1 MLSFKPTVFG
11 TSGLTSVEN
20 QVRTLIVAAEA
31 NIEQLTTQIR
41 ELSVMRDRER
51 SILATLR
58 LMVVPIGKLP
68 TELLVE
74 IFKSVVTDPPNAMN
88 PTSSRWGY
96 RPDPQAAL
104 RKTLCLSQVSPYWR
118 QIVHHSRQLWAQGV
132 IDIRLGREM
141 TDRYLDGLETLLCRS
156 NPLPISVSV
165 VRDAKTQNRNPSK
178 ATTTIPRI
186 LIPTAHRW
194 QSLSFRL
201 KSFVA
206 FKDLPPATFEALET
220 LSIEDFS
227 KQTEPIVVFQRSPR
241 LRSFTL
247 NTYHAPLAK
256 IGLFHLPWSQLT
268 HLDVDDVSLGG
279 CRSALLQ
286 CHNVVSA
293 NFTTSFEWDLASS
306 PTEAPA
312 TTLPFLTQLT
322 LDFWGESNPN
332 EIHGTEA
339 FILPLV
345 LPSLLTLTMQFDCSE
360 GSERWPTTVFSAFQ
374 RRSPKI
380 EEIAIH
386 FCDINSEE
394 MITLLRHGPALKTL
408 ELEDCWECIGDGFFE
423 ALQYKAADS
432 TPLAPKLQNIAFS
445 GVGMDF
451 EPGVLEA
458 AIRSRWWKDVR
469 LPPGGTPP
477 RVSRLNS
484 VVVSCS
490 MDGTDD
496 TELGLY
502 SKNGMQDL
510 VEQGLCLQ
518 LT

>member
-20 QVRTLIVAAEA
+20 QVRNLIAAAEA

-74 IFKSVVTDPPNAMN
+74 IFKLVVTDPMN

-96 RPDPQAAL
+96 RPDPRAAL

-132 IDIRLGREM
+132 VDIRLGREM
-141 TDRYLDGLETLLCRS
+141 TDRYLDGLETLLSRS

-165 VRDAKTQNRNPSK
+165 VRDAKSQNRNPSQ

-194 QSLSFRL
+194 QSLSIRL
-201 KSFVA
+201 KSFVP

-227 KQTEPIVVFQRSPR
+227 KQTEPIVGFQRSPR
-241 LRSFTL
+241 LRNFTL
-247 NTYHAPLAK
+247 NTYQAPLAK

-268 HLDVDDVSLGG
+268 LLDVDDVSLGG

-286 CHNVVSA
+286 CYNIVSA

-312 TTLPFLTQLT
+312 TTLPFLNQLT
-322 LDFWGESNPN
+322 LDFNGESNPN
-332 EIHGTEA
+332 EIHGIEA

-345 LPSLLTLTMQFDCSE
+345 LPSLLTLTIQFNGTD
-360 GSERWPTTVFSAFQ
+360 GSEPWPTTVFSAFQ

-380 EEIAIH
+380 EEISMH
-386 FCDINSEE
+386 FCCINSEE
-394 MITLLRHGPALKTL
+394 MITLLRHGPALTTL
-408 ELEDCWECIGDGFFE
+408 ELDNCWECVGDRFFQ

-445 GVGMDF
+445 DVGMEF
-451 EPGVLEA
+451 EPAVLEA
-458 AIRSRWWKDVR
+458 AIRSRWWKDVQ
-469 LPPGGTPP
+469 LPPGGSPLP
-477 RVSRLNS
+477 ISRLAS
-484 VVVSCS
+484 VIVSCS
-490 MDGTDD
+490 MDGTEDD
-496 TELGLY
+496 TDLSLY
-502 SKNGMQDL
+502 SKRGMQDL
-510 VEQGLCLQ
+510 VEQGLDLQ